1 MIAAIFN
8 SLDILLFRSVIRY
21 PADNCQRAR
30 NVLDFWRWF
39 KFVTVALLIFHYFI
53 ALDRRRS
60 QPIARIAHG
69 SIPAIALDCTRSQSC
84 SHIIAEDFD
93 FTPAIDQAFKAEK
106 HKHRLLN
113 VILYWIL
120 FELSSLSLDRRESQ
134 ILFRKFPCHN
144 WYFLPVHIAAKIIK
158 VRCLLGSNSV
168 SGLEEN
174 LLGEKMVKL
183 DKRTCLK
190 VCH

>member
-1 MIAAIFN
+1 MIAVIFN

-120 FELSSLSLDRRESQ
+120 FELSSLSSDRREAQ
-134 ILFRKFPCHN
+134 I
-144 WYFLPVHIAAKIIK
+144 
-158 VRCLLGSNSV
+158 LLGSFLVAIDIFYLSILLQKLLRFAVYWAATAYPASKNIYSV
-168 SGLEEN
+168 RKWSNWIKGP
-174 LLGEKMVKL
+174 V
-183 DKRTCLK
+183 
-190 VCH
+190 